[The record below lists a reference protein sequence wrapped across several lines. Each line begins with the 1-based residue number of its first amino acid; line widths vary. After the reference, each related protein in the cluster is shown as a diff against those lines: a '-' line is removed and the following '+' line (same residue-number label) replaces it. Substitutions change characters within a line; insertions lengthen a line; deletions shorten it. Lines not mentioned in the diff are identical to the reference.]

1 VAKIQLSLKVLYL
14 PLQYITMKTRT
25 KRERKNPGTT
35 ALIATI
41 GGLFGFLGLGHIYL
55 GEVRRGLLLMIIGW
69 ILEIGGIA
77 LTKIFLFSTLIGVTI
92 IGAVIGIPMLLIY
105 FVLWIWQIFDAYNK
119 AKEI

>member
-25 KRERKNPGTT
+25 KRERKSPGTT

-41 GGLFGFLGLGHIYL
+41 SGLFGFLGLGHIYL